1 MFTTIFSAIGETYLS
16 DDDVLWWAKGGKL
29 KGKSPER
36 IAFLRELM
44 ESLPSA
50 IEPWYEPE
58 SVTFGDEFLGYKA
71 GPDHPIISL
80 VTSLTEPED
89 DAGALKDKIFS
100 GRCGDQVYIKYLE
113 KHCPRNTFF
122 ILPEDHKYKIDVID
136 TWNMTRKTIMT
147 GASGITW
154 LNLGE
159 AKEGIALLAV
169 EE

>member
-80 VTSLTEPED
+80 YVDIVSCALFFQVFPYNFIQKSTSFNNVDTY
-89 DAGALKDKIFS
+89 FS
-100 GRCGDQVYIKYLE
+100 HNPFNHLASLEVIGSVDVSGYIG
-113 KHCPRNTFF
+113 
-122 ILPEDHKYKIDVID
+122 IL
-136 TWNMTRKTIMT
+136 
-147 GASGITW
+147 
-154 LNLGE
+154 LQ
-159 AKEGIALLAV
+159 
-169 EE
+169 

>member
-16 DDDVLWWAKGGKL
+16 DDDVLWWAKGRKL

-71 GPDHPIISL
+71 RPGSSDHLSRYQP
-80 VTSLTEPED
+80 
-89 DAGALKDKIFS
+89 
-100 GRCGDQVYIKYLE
+100 Y
-113 KHCPRNTFF
+113 
-122 ILPEDHKYKIDVID
+122 
-136 TWNMTRKTIMT
+136 
-147 GASGITW
+147 
-154 LNLGE
+154 
-159 AKEGIALLAV
+159 
-169 EE
+169 

>member
-16 DDDVLWWAKGGKL
+16 DDDVLWWAKDGKL

-71 GPDHPIISL
+71 DPDHPIISL
-80 VTSLTEPED
+80 VTSLTEPEN

-100 GRCGDQVYIKYLE
+100 GRCGNQVYIKYLG
-113 KHCPRNTFF
+113 NTAQENLSSFF
-122 ILPEDHKYKIDVID
+122 Q
-136 TWNMTRKTIMT
+136 KTKNTKSMSSIPGT
-147 GASGITW
+147 
-154 LNLGE
+154 
-159 AKEGIALLAV
+159 
-169 EE
+169 

>member
-89 DAGALKDKIFS
+89 DAGA
-100 GRCGDQVYIKYLE
+100 
-113 KHCPRNTFF
+113 
-122 ILPEDHKYKIDVID
+122 PE
-136 TWNMTRKTIMT
+136 R
-147 GASGITW
+147 
-154 LNLGE
+154 
-159 AKEGIALLAV
+159 
-169 EE
+169 